1 MNERIRTLLGQ
12 LNALEDEIR
21 AALHEQ
27 ESTIHFRWVGRRI
40 QFTVAARDQHRRL
53 RTGLL
58 RWLAG
63 GELRNFASA
72 PFIYGLVVP
81 LVIFDLGITL
91 YQATCFPLYR
101 IAKVRRRD
109 YIAIDRQY
117 LGYLNFLERLHCTYC
132 AYANGLIAYAAEIA
146 ARTEQYW
153 CPIKHARKVL
163 GTHARYRQFLDYG
176 DAEAFHAGLAQLRAE
191 LAAERRSGGDG
202 AQAPSRPG

>member
-12 LNALEDEIR
+12 LNALEDELR
-21 AALHEQ
+21 TALHEQ
-27 ESTIHFRWVGRRI
+27 EATIHFRRVGRRI
-40 QFTVAARDQHRRL
+40 QFTAAARDRHRRL

-109 YIAIDRQY
+109 YIVIDRQY

-163 GTHARYRQFLDYG
+163 GTHSRYREFLDYG
-176 DAEAFHAGLAQLRAE
+176 DAEGFHAGVARLRAE
-191 LAAERRSGGDG
+191 LAAERTSGGDG
-202 AQAPSRPG
+202 AQAPGRPG